1 VQLIARWT
9 DQEPVRFRAC
19 EGFSWP
25 AGRLCGSLPCHESFV
40 QQLRQ
45 NLLMLPL
52 LGRYFSRR
60 PVHISDELWRGQMQA
75 FTLLQGLDAASLQRL
90 RAMCEQFLA
99 HKSLV
104 GVRGLELTAPM
115 ELHIAAQACLPVLH
129 LGLGWY
135 RGWSGIVVYPS
146 SFRVRRKV
154 QEESGVVHEFDASL
168 SGEAWKGG
176 PVVLS
181 WEDTAELGLQ
191 DAGQQQK
198 PAHNLVI
205 HEFVHQIDLLDG
217 EADGVPPFDRRLHRG
232 LSRSTWMAELEE
244 AFERFSAEVDLIE
257 GEIPAQVDPDSDV
270 ADRYYARLPLDSYAA
285 TDTAEFFAVSS
296 EAYFV
301 RPSDI
306 RDAFP
311 RWYELLRR
319 FFRN

>member
-1 VQLIARWT
+1 
-9 DQEPVRFRAC
+9 
-19 EGFSWP
+19 
-25 AGRLCGSLPCHESFV
+25 
-40 QQLRQ
+40 
-45 NLLMLPL
+45 MLPL

-60 PVHISDELWRGQMQA
+60 PVQISDELWRGQIQA
-75 FTLLQGLDAASLQRL
+75 FPLLQELDAASQDHL
-90 RAMCEQFLA
+90 RDMCGQFLA
-99 HKSLV
+99 RKSIV
-104 GVRGLELTAPM
+104 GVRGLELTASM
-115 ELHIAAQACLPVLH
+115 ELHIAAQACIPVLH

-135 RGWSGIVVYPS
+135 RGWSGIVVYPA
-146 SFRVRRKV
+146 SFRVRRKI
-154 QEESGVVHEFDASL
+154 QEENGVVHELNMDL

-181 WEDTAELGLQ
+181 WEDTSESVYQ
-191 DAGQQQK
+191 SAGQRAG

-232 LSRSTWMAELEE
+232 LNRTNWVTELEE
-244 AFERFSAEVDLIE
+244 AFARFCAEVELIE
-257 GEIPAQVDPDSDV
+257 SEMPADVDPDSFD
-270 ADRYYARLPLDSYAA
+270 ADRYYARLPLDAYAS

-311 RWYELLRR
+311 GWYELLRR
-319 FFRN
+319 FFCN

>member
-1 VQLIARWT
+1 
-9 DQEPVRFRAC
+9 
-19 EGFSWP
+19 
-25 AGRLCGSLPCHESFV
+25 
-40 QQLRQ
+40 
-45 NLLMLPL
+45 MLPL

-60 PVHISDELWRGQMQA
+60 PVRISDELWRSQLQA
-75 FTLLQGLDAASLQRL
+75 FALLQRLDATTLQHL

-99 HKSLV
+99 RKSIV

-129 LGLGWY
+129 LGLDWF

-146 SFRVRRKV
+146 SFRVRRRI
-154 QEESGVVHEFDASL
+154 QEENGVVHEFDADL

-181 WEDTAELGLQ
+181 WEDTAAPECQGGGHEI
-191 DAGQQQK
+191 A

-217 EADGVPPFDRRLHRG
+217 DADGVPPFDRHLHRG
-232 LSRSTWMAELEE
+232 LNRSKWIAALED
-244 AFERFSAEVDLIE
+244 AFERFSAEVELIE
-257 GEIPAQVDPDSDV
+257 SEVPPNVDPDSAV
-270 ADRYYARLPLDSYAA
+270 ADRYYARLPLDAYAA

-301 RPSDI
+301 RPEVI
-306 RDAFP
+306 REAFP
-311 RWYELLRR
+311 GWFDLLRR
-319 FFRN
+319 FFCN